1 VDVTN
6 VCCAV
11 MNVGLLYT
19 ISDVLELADWMI
31 KHCTEHPLFERVPDS
46 ELVTALRLTL
56 RL

>member
-1 VDVTN
+1 MDVTN